1 MQTKKTVVVC
11 PSPMKLS
18 DIFSEENLAEVKNLV
33 DFRFLGDGKVDY
45 KELEK
50 SLPDAFALIGQMDM
64 PTERLKKAPNL
75 KVIFNVEGN
84 FYQNIDYDYCFRNNI
99 YVLNCGVVYSK
110 PVAEMGLCLALDLAR
125 GVTREDRK
133 FREGQET
140 YLGDGCKDSV
150 LLSGND
156 VGFIGFGNLG
166 RALLTLL
173 RPFNCKIKIFDPWI
187 PDNVII
193 ENNCIPASL
202 DEVLS
207 SSKFIFVLAGVT
219 RENTGF
225 LNTEKL
231 TLIRKDVFFILLSRA
246 AAVDFDILTDF
257 VSRGKFQAAVDVFP
271 EEPMPLDHPVRNLGN
286 MILSPHRA
294 GGIPQ
299 AFNLI
304 GEMVIDDLS
313 LLLRGL
319 PPVRMQKA
327 VYETVKSF
335 VSKPSG

>member
-1 MQTKKTVVVC
+1 MQKKKIVVVC

-18 DIFSEENLAEVKNLV
+18 DIFSDENLSEVMNLV

-50 SLPDAFALIGQMDM
+50 NLPDAFALIGQMDM
-64 PTERLKKAPNL
+64 PTERLEKAPNL
-75 KVIFNVEGN
+75 KGIFNVEGN

-110 PVAEMGLCLALDLAR
+110 PVAEMGLCFALDLAR

-133 FREGQET
+133 FREGKET

-150 LLSGND
+150 LLSGSD

-173 RPFNCKIKIFDPWI
+173 KPFNCKIKIYDPWI

-193 ENNCIPASL
+193 ENSCIPASL

-207 SSKFIFVLAGVT
+207 SSKFIFVLAGIT
-219 RENTGF
+219 KENTGF
-225 LNTEKL
+225 LNMEKL
-231 TLIRKDVFFILLSRA
+231 SLIHKDVFFILLSRA
-246 AAVDFDILTDF
+246 AAVDFDVLTDF
-257 VSRGKFQAAVDVFP
+257 VSKGKFSAAVDVFP
-271 EEPMPLDHPVRNLGN
+271 EEPMPSDHPVRNIGN
-286 MILSPHRA
+286 MILSSHRA